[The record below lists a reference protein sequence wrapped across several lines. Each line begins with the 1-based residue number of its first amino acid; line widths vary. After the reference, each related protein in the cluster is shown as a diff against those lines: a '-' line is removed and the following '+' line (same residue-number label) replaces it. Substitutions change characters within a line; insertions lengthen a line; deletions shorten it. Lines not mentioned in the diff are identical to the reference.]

1 MITLARALAARI
13 AGRSGPSAREIE
25 ALQAE
30 VAQLRDEVE
39 GLHGRLADVDD
50 IQNRLDFAERLL
62 AQIKSKAA
70 LPGGT

>member
-1 MITLARALAARI
+1 MDAKMDRLTKQMQ
-13 AGRSGPSAREIE
+13 EI
-25 ALQAE
+25 
-30 VAQLRDEVE
+30 RDEVE

-62 AQIKSKAA
+62 AQIKGKAA